1 MQRIRIH
8 FAKTPAMRYTGHLD
22 LFRAWERSLRRANLP
37 LAYSQGFNP
46 HPRINLAAA
55 LPLGFTSQAEIA
67 DIWLDPEVDLSAV
80 AQALTPA
87 LPPGIQAQEYSPVD
101 LRAPALQTQVESA
114 EYEITFLTLQ
124 PELLERAAAL
134 LAQTEILR
142 SRRSKSYDLRPL
154 ILDMA
159 PLPADE
165 TGAPRLFLRMGAR
178 ESASG
183 RPDEVIAALGADPA
197 EARVHRTKLIL
208 AVRSQLSEAGD
219 QPSMYSPQTTAG
231 NDTPA
236 AGDQSIIPNC

>member
-1 MQRIRIH
+1 VQRIRIH

-67 DIWLDPEVDLSAV
+67 DIWLDPDVDLPDFE
-80 AQALTPA
+80 QALEPS
-87 LPPGIQAQEYSPVD
+87 LPPGIHAQGYAVVD
-101 LRAPALQTQVESA
+101 LRAPALQTQVEAA
-114 EYEITFLTLQ
+114 EYEVTFLAPQ
-124 PELLERAAAL
+124 PGLPERVTAL
-134 LAQTEILR
+134 LAQTEIQR
-142 SRRSKSYDLRPL
+142 NRRSKPYDLRPL
-154 ILDMA
+154 ILEMA

-165 TGAPRLFLRMGAR
+165 SGAARLFLRMIAK
-178 ESASG
+178 ENASG

-208 AVRSQLSEAGD
+208 AFSD
-219 QPSMYSPQTTAG
+219 
-231 NDTPA
+231 
-236 AGDQSIIPNC
+236 